1 MREIHQGLP
10 MKDFSRPSSGI
21 IDVTVCAK
29 SGLLKTPAC
38 NEGEVTL
45 PFLEGT
51 QPVQYCTTH
60 GSGSFTAEAVLQH
73 MEGDAFSLDQDSLLD
88 GLAMPS
94 LPAEFRLPARSPY
107 SASGNRSGSGRRG
120 SAARPSPG
128 IPGENSP
135 AASSGAASSGAVSS
149 GGTAE
154 EEQGEEEP
162 LYLPD
167 YGLELPLYNP
177 LME

>member
-1 MREIHQGLP
+1 MRDIHQGLP

-29 SGLLKTPAC
+29 SGLLKTPSC

-60 GSGSFTAEAVLQH
+60 GSGGSTAEPFFRH
-73 MEGDAFSLDQDSLLD
+73 MEEETFSLDQDRLLE
-88 GLAMPS
+88 GLAMPR
-94 LPAEFRLPARSPY
+94 LPAEFRRPSLRPANS
-107 SASGNRSGSGRRG
+107 SAVSRNGSGRTASG
-120 SAARPSPG
+120 ARSSPARL
-128 IPGENSP
+128 PNNSP
-135 AASSGAASSGAVSS
+135 ALSSEDAA
-149 GGTAE
+149 AE
-154 EEQGEEEP
+154 EAGEDPAEKPGED

-167 YGLELPLYNP
+167 YGLEIPLYNP